1 MESTPSQVEDMPNLT
16 LQVEKEKKQENISNA
31 SLKQFQNMLAKLNID
46 LVNILH
52 TAHYNI
58 YTIGTYGKDHD
69 VHIFIGVSNRIVLGS
84 YSSGL
89 YFIIPRL
96 LKYCIGLVKI
106 YTEMDTLLHKQAVL

>member
-69 VHIFIGVSNRIVLGS
+69 VHIFIGVSKSDSVGIILFRAVFYHSKALKILYRFGCRNIRI
-84 YSSGL
+84 
-89 YFIIPRL
+89 I
-96 LKYCIGLVKI
+96 
-106 YTEMDTLLHKQAVL
+106 